1 MVRLLESLMLTY
13 EALPDER
20 QRYIRSLLA
29 SDGKVIAADLSA
41 KFGVSEHTIRRD
53 LTDLAKA
60 GACRRVYGG
69 AVAIPLNGGN
79 LQHRIERE
87 PERKDA
93 LAATA
98 ISLLSD
104 NQCVFLDTGST
115 NLSIARA
122 IPTNLGL
129 TVVTNSPVIASA
141 LLEKENVTLIA
152 LGGQVDKTIG
162 GTVGV
167 LAVEAIQRLTF
178 DLTFLGACAIDPQEG
193 LTVFSLEDASFKRA
207 VLARS
212 GTTAIA
218 VIKEKLLSVATHHV
232 TSVDTIATI
241 IVENDAPKNQIKAFA
256 NCGMQVLVA
265 SRSGDLR

>member
-1 MVRLLESLMLTY
+1 MLTY

-20 QRYIRSLLA
+20 QQYIRSLLA
-29 SDGKVIAADLSA
+29 SKGKVFAADLSA
-41 KFGVSEHTIRRD
+41 KFSVSEHTIRRD
-53 LTDLAKA
+53 LSDLAKA

-69 AVAIPLNGGN
+69 AVAIPPNDGN
-79 LQHRIERE
+79 LQHRMERE

-93 LAATA
+93 LAVAA
-98 ISLLSD
+98 ISLLND

-122 IPTNLGL
+122 IPADLKL

-141 LLEKENVTLIA
+141 LLEKDNVTLIA

-167 LAVEAIQRLTF
+167 LAVEAIQRLSF
-178 DLTFLGACAIDPQEG
+178 DLAFLGACAIDAQEG

-207 VLARS
+207 VVTRS
-212 GTTAIA
+212 GTAAIA
-218 VIKEKLLSVATHHV
+218 VINEKLLSVATHNV
-232 TSVDTIATI
+232 TSIDSISTI
-241 IVENDAPKNQIKAFA
+241 IVEADAPKKQIRAFTDL
-256 NCGMQVLVA
+256 GVQVLVA
-265 SRSGDLR
+265 SH

>member
-1 MVRLLESLMLTY
+1 MLTY

-20 QRYIRSLLA
+20 QQHIRALLA
-29 SDGKVIAADLSA
+29 SKGKVFAADLA
-41 KFGVSEHTIRRD
+41 AEFTVSEHTIRRD

-60 GACRRVYGG
+60 GACKRVYGG
-69 AVAIPLNGGN
+69 AVAIPPNGGN
-79 LQHRIERE
+79 LQHRMERE

-93 LAATA
+93 LAVAA

-104 NQCVFLDTGST
+104 KQCIFLDTGST

-122 IPTNLGL
+122 IPTDLNL

-141 LLEKENVTLIA
+141 LLEKDNVTLIT
-152 LGGQVDKTIG
+152 LGGQIDKTIG

-178 DLTFLGACAIDPQEG
+178 DLAFLGACAIDVQEG
-193 LTVFSLEDASFKRA
+193 LTAFSLEDASFKRA

-218 VIKEKLLSVATHHV
+218 VIKEKLLSVATHNV
-232 TSVDTIATI
+232 MPVDAISTI
-241 IVENDAPKNQIKAFA
+241 IVESDAPKKQIKAFTDI
-256 NCGMQVLVA
+256 GVQVLVA
-265 SRSGDLR
+265 PR